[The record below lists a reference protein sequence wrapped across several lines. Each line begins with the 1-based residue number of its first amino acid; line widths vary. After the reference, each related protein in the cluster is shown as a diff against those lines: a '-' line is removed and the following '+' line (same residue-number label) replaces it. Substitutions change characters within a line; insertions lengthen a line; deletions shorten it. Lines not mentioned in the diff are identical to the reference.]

1 MKLEENVSLTT
12 LTTFHT
18 GGVARFVATCTS
30 VEEIQEALQVAKEK
44 NLSWYVLGEGSNV
57 LPEDKGY
64 EGLIIRVVIPGMK
77 VEDNLLVASAGV
89 SWDEVVREAAKH
101 NLWGIENLAGIP
113 GLMGAAPIQN
123 IGAYGTEVRDVL
135 KEVQVLNAHTLEV
148 ETLANADCE
157 FSYRDSIFKRSPH
170 LIVTEVTLKLSKEPS
185 PNITYGDLLKAKEE
199 GKDLSTP
206 EAIGKVVREIR
217 SHKFPDLREYGT
229 AGSFFKNPILS
240 QKKYEELIAKYG
252 SIPQF
257 PNPNGI
263 KIPLAFVLDKVLSL
277 RGYNKGNA
285 FLFGAQPLVLV
296 LSRNGRAEE
305 VEQLAKEI
313 EEKVFSATEI
323 RIEREVRTL
332 K

>member
-1 MKLEENVSLTT
+1 MKLEENVSLST

-30 VEEIQEALQVAKEK
+30 VEDLQEALQFAKDR

-57 LPEDKGY
+57 LPEDAGY
-64 EGLIIRVVIPGMK
+64 EGLIIRVVIPGMTIT
-77 VEDNLLVASAGV
+77 DNRLTASAGV
-89 SWDEVVREAAKH
+89 SWDAVVKEAAKH

-113 GLMGAAPIQN
+113 GYMGAAPIQN
-123 IGAYGTEVRDVL
+123 IGAYGTEIKDVL
-135 KEVQVLNAHTLEV
+135 ESVRVLNAKTGEE
-148 ETLANADCE
+148 ETLTNAECE
-157 FSYRDSIFKRSPH
+157 FSYRDSLFKRNPH
-170 LIVTEVTLKLSKEPS
+170 RIVTEVTLRLSKDPS

-217 SHKFPDLREYGT
+217 SHKFPNLKEYGT

-240 QKKYEELIAKYG
+240 QEKYEELSTKYG

-257 PNPNGI
+257 PNPHGI

-277 RGYNKGNA
+277 RGYKKGNA

-323 RIEREVRTL
+323 NIEREVRTL